1 MVIEI
6 NDKIRRLLV
15 EYNPQWKNLVEPR
28 FRHRSALEK
37 IRKRIS
43 EPQIISLCG
52 LRRVGK
58 TTLLEK
64 IIFDCC
70 KTHGADSTMYF
81 SMDDFTQIELLDVI
95 DAFKEIHG
103 KEPKFVFLDEV
114 QKLDNWA
121 EKVKILYDTKKYK
134 LFISGSQS
142 LFLRKG
148 SRESLAGRIFEF
160 EISTLTFLEYL
171 EFSGKK
177 HLAQKPLLYGK
188 ELEAEFN
195 NYLLTGGFPE
205 MIGKKDAKLIREY
218 VKNSIVEK
226 IVFSDMPRL
235 YQIEEPAKVAAILD
249 VLVDNPGM
257 IVELTSLSQKL
268 GLSRQTLS
276 KYLDY
281 LEQAHLVVKTYNYSR
296 NRLTSEKKLKKAY
309 PTFLTTALYD
319 LADPSI
325 IGKIVEAKIVLATGA
340 KFFWRDAYKNEVDAV
355 LHEKQLQP
363 IEVKY
368 RNDPRETASLKK
380 FCGKH
385 ACANPIVVTKNTRE
399 KIGGIKLIPAYEYL
413 LNNSN

>member
-6 NDKIRRLLV
+6 NDKIKRLLV
-15 EYNPQWKNLVEPR
+15 EYNPQWKSPIQLD
-28 FRHRSALEK
+28 FKDRSVLEK
-37 IRKRIS
+37 IRKRLN

-64 IIFDCC
+64 IISDYS
-70 KTHGADSTMYF
+70 KTHGASSTMYF

-114 QKLDNWA
+114 QKLENWA

-148 SRESLAGRIFEF
+148 SSESLAGRIFEF
-160 EISTLTFLEYL
+160 EISSLTFGEYL

-177 HLAQKPLLYGK
+177 QLALKPLLYSN
-188 ELEAEFN
+188 ELEKEFN
-195 NYLLTGGFPE
+195 DYLLTGGFPE
-205 MIGKKDAKLIREY
+205 MIGKKDVKLIREY

-235 YQIEEPAKVAAILD
+235 YPIEEPAKVAAILD

-257 IVELTSLSQKL
+257 MVELTSLSQKL

-276 KYLDY
+276 KYLEY
-281 LEQAHLVVKTYNYSR
+281 LEQAHLIVKTYNYSK
-296 NRLTSEKKLKKAY
+296 NSLTS
-309 PTFLTTALYD
+309 
-319 LADPSI
+319 
-325 IGKIVEAKIVLATGA
+325 
-340 KFFWRDAYKNEVDAV
+340 
-355 LHEKQLQP
+355 
-363 IEVKY
+363 
-368 RNDPRETASLKK
+368 
-380 FCGKH
+380 
-385 ACANPIVVTKNTRE
+385 
-399 KIGGIKLIPAYEYL
+399 
-413 LNNSN
+413 